1 MEYSKL
7 FVSFY
12 NIEAVKY
19 IDNIKFRIDIGLA

>member
-12 NIEAVKY
+12 NTEVVKY
-19 IDNIKFRIDIGLA
+19 RDNIKLYIVASLT